1 MSPPSVGYFDMMKI
15 LWAIDC
21 FGGSLATIKAG
32 ARFLSQLSASTRSP
46 LQIYPIS
53 IMGPLEFQW
62 FIDAGIKESPQH
74 YLERMVRKLEVPGLQ
89 YPKVISDSGFSLSA
103 SAKALDAFGKK
114 HHCDAILCMTHSKS
128 GLKNAILG
136 SFAEALVSRSKTS
149 LFLVH
154 PKTPPRF
161 KFQKSLFTTDLS
173 PQSRSAFKKFLS
185 FAAEFKSSINVL
197 HCAFQQSDWATALA
211 MVESFQYLSGLPMNM
226 KESSLKK
233 DQTWF
238 EETARRQGVKAKFLI
253 SRHYH
258 QVADEILKS
267 AKKQGA
273 DYLSMASHSGP
284 VSAMLLGSTAKKVL
298 RLSTRPILV
307 IK

>member
-1 MSPPSVGYFDMMKI
+1 MKI

-32 ARFLSQLSASTRSP
+32 ARFLNQLASNSTSP
-46 LQIYPIS
+46 IQIYPVS

-74 YLERMVRKLEVPGLQ
+74 YLERIIRKLKVEGLQ

-114 HHCDAILCMTHSKS
+114 YHCEFILCMTQSKS
-128 GLKNAILG
+128 GLKNALLG
-136 SFAEALVSRSKTS
+136 SFAEALVSRSKTP

-154 PKTPPRF
+154 PKGSSKIEFR
-161 KFQKSLFTTDLS
+161 KSLFTTDLS

-185 FAAEFKSSINVL
+185 FARELKSSVTVL

-211 MVESFQYLSGLPMNM
+211 MVESFQYLSGLPMNI
-226 KESSLKK
+226 KEASLKK

-238 EETARRQGVKAKFLI
+238 EEGARRQGVKAKFLI
-253 SRHYH
+253 SRHYQ
-258 QVADEILKS
+258 QVADEILKTGS
-267 AKKQGA
+267 KQGA
-273 DYLSMASHSGP
+273 DYLVMATHSGP
-284 VSAMLLGSTAKKVL
+284 ISSMILGSTAKKVL
-298 RLSTRPILV
+298 RLSTRPVLV

>member
-1 MSPPSVGYFDMMKI
+1 MKI

-21 FGGSLATIKAG
+21 FGGSFAAIKAG
-32 ARFLSQLSASTRSP
+32 ARFLNQLASNATSP
-46 LQIYPIS
+46 LQVYPVS

-74 YLERMVRKLEVPGLQ
+74 YLEKIVRKFKIAGLQ

-103 SAKALDAFGKK
+103 SAKSLDAFGKK
-114 HHCDAILCMTHSKS
+114 HQCEFILCMTQSRS

-154 PKTPPRF
+154 PKGSSKIQFR
-161 KFQKSLFTTDLS
+161 KSLFSTDLS
-173 PQSRSAFKKFLS
+173 PQSRSAFKKFVS
-185 FAAEFKSSINVL
+185 FASDWRSSVTVL

-211 MVESFQYLSGLPMNM
+211 MVESFQYLSGLPMNT
-226 KESSLKK
+226 KEASLKK

-238 EETARRQGVKAKFLI
+238 EEGARRQGVKAKFVV
-253 SRHYH
+253 SRQYQ
-258 QVADEILKS
+258 QVADEILKTAS
-267 AKKQGA
+267 RQGA
-273 DYLSMASHSGP
+273 GYLVMATHSGP
-284 VSAMLLGSTAKKVL
+284 ISSMILGSTAKKVL
-298 RLSTRPILV
+298 RLSTRPVLV